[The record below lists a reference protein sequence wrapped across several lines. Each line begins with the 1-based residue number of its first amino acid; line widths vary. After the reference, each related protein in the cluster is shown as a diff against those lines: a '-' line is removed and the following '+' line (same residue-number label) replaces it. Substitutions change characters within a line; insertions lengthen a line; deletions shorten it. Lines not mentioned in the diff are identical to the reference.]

1 MMKKIDEAVENFKRV
16 DDIFKCPLCGREM
29 KIIGKSLI
37 CENKHCFDISKQ
49 GYINFLTRSSNN
61 DYDKEMLES
70 RNIICKCGF
79 FDPILKGVSDF
90 ISNKISSNNDPK
102 YFILDAGCGEGSHLN
117 KIINNLHEDTKREF
131 NGIGIDISKD
141 GIHIASREYEKQMWC
156 VADLAKL
163 PFMNNQFDFI
173 LNIFSPSNYLEFKR
187 ILKDKG
193 SVIKVVPEGGYLKE
207 LRNAFYDGE
216 DKRNY
221 SNEKVV
227 NHFIENF
234 KIINR
239 QRITYNF
246 TLENQNIGHLIKMTP
261 LSWSAGNEKIEKVL
275 SMNINSFTVDVSII
289 EGSIY

>member
-1 MMKKIDEAVENFKRV
+1 MKKIDKAVENFKKI

-29 KIIGKSLI
+29 KIIEKSLI
-37 CENKHCFDISKQ
+37 CKNKHCFDISKQ
-49 GYINFLTRSSNN
+49 GYINFLTRPSNN
-61 DYDKEMLES
+61 DYGKEMLES

-90 ISNKISSNNDPK
+90 ISNKISASNDSK

-156 VADLAKL
+156 VGDLANL

-187 ILKDKG
+187 ILEDGG
-193 SVIKVVPEGGYLKE
+193 SVIKVVPEEGYLKE
-207 LRNAFYDGE
+207 LRNAFYDEE

-221 SNEKVV
+221 SNKKVV
-227 NHFIENF
+227 NHFTENF

-246 TLENQNIGHLIKMTP
+246 ILENQNIGHLIKMTP
-261 LSWSAGNEKIEKVL
+261 LSWSADKEKIEKVL
-275 SMNINSFTVDVSII
+275 SMNMNSFTVDVSII